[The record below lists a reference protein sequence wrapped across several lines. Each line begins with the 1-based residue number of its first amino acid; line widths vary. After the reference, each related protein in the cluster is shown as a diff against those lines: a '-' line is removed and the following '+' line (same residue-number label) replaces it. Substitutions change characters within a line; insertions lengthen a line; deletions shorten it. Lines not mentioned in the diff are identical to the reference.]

1 LNEIS
6 GSVARGGIPL
16 RSIIG
21 ICANYSADDRIG
33 VDSGL
38 GLPGQEWQLLADDY
52 IKAIE
57 RAGGSPLILP
67 ITENME
73 TLSRVLSV
81 LDGILFTGGN
91 DIDPR
96 YYGEWPG
103 PGLGVIDPR
112 RDRHEIELAKT
123 ALYDMDIP
131 VLGICR
137 GCQLLNVASGGT
149 LYQDL
154 RLDRPEG
161 LYHTQKYAPKYH
173 PVHPVSIKPG
183 SRLHAIFGQ
192 EELGV
197 NSFNHQAIKRVG
209 GGFEVTMTAPDGL
222 VEGIE
227 MPGERFVVAVQW
239 HPEMM
244 IDHDPGYLVLF
255 KAFVE
260 ACARKWSVK
269 R

>member
-1 LNEIS
+1 M
-6 GSVARGGIPL
+6 RP
-16 RSIIG
+16 IIG
-21 ICANYSADDRIG
+21 ICANYSTDDRVG
-33 VDSGL
+33 VNSGL
-38 GLPGQEWQLLADDY
+38 GLPGQEWQVLADDY
-52 IKAIE
+52 IKAVE
-57 RAGGSPLILP
+57 RAGGIPLILP
-67 ITENME
+67 VTERPE
-73 TLSRVLSV
+73 TLLSVLSK
-81 LDGILFTGGN
+81 LDGILFSGGT

-103 PGLGVIDPR
+103 PALGVIDPR

-123 ALYDMDIP
+123 VLSEMDMP

-154 RLDRPEG
+154 QLERPEG
-161 LYHTQKYAPKYH
+161 LFHTHLKSPKYH

-183 SRLHAIFGQ
+183 SRLHAIFGR
-192 EELGV
+192 EELEV

-244 IDHDPGYLVLF
+244 IDRHPDYLVLF
-255 KAFVE
+255 QAFVK
-260 ACARKWSVK
+260 ACAGKG
-269 R
+269 